1 MNLLLIEDD
10 AELIRQ
16 LTAELEKNGD
26 HVTVETNG
34 KSGLESALRGGWDII
49 ILDVS
54 LPEISG
60 FEIVEEL
67 RAASSNLPVLFL
79 SARGDVN
86 DRVKGLSLGGDDYLT
101 KPFAIDELRAR
112 LTALGRRRG
121 ARVTRST
128 TIPTGWVLDS
138 LRREV
143 RVFGQIVALQPREW
157 SLLELFLEHEG
168 EVLTNSFLLE
178 RVWGICF
185 DPGTNVV
192 NTAICRL
199 RRKLDAPGGSTHF
212 ETMRGRGHAFR
223 SHV

>member
-16 LTAELEKNGD
+16 LSAELQRSGD
-26 HVTVETNG
+26 EVTVESNG
-34 KSGLESALRGGWDII
+34 KAGLEAALRGGWDIV

-54 LPEISG
+54 LPELSG
-60 FEIVEEL
+60 FDIVTGL
-67 RAASSNLPVLFL
+67 RAAKIDAPVLFL

-101 KPFAIDELRAR
+101 KPFAMDELRAR
-112 LTALGRRRG
+112 LMALGRRRG
-121 ARVTRST
+121 SAST
-128 TIPTGWVLDS
+128 PSAAIPEGWELDS

-143 RVFGQIVALQPREW
+143 TVRGQVVALQPREW
-157 SLLELFLEHEG
+157 SLLELFLDHDG
-168 EVLTNSFLLE
+168 EVLTNSFLLDQ
-178 RVWGICF
+178 VWGIRF

-192 NTAICRL
+192 NSTISRL
-199 RRKLDAPGGSTHF
+199 RRKLDAPGGPTHF

>member
-16 LTAELEKNGD
+16 LTAELERNGD
-26 HVTVETNG
+26 HLTIETNG
-34 KSGLESALRGGWDII
+34 RSGLEVALRGGWDII

-60 FEIVEEL
+60 FDIVEQL
-67 RAASSNLPVLFL
+67 RAATIDVPVLFL

-121 ARVTRST
+121 AGIPRPA
-128 TIPTGWVLDS
+128 TIPTGWALDS

-143 RVFGQIVALQPREW
+143 KVFGEVVALQPREW

-192 NTAICRL
+192 NTTICRL
-199 RRKLDAPGGSTHF
+199 RRKLDAPGGPTHF